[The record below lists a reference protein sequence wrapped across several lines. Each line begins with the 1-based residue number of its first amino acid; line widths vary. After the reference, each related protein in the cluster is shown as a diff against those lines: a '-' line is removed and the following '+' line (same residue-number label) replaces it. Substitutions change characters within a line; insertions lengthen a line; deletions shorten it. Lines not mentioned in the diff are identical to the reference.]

1 MVSLFPEFVNKTLR
15 EEAVKD
21 ICQVNR
27 KWLTKINGWYRIY
40 LTGQPEGECNSPAPA
55 KVNTY

>member
-21 ICQVNR
+21 IYPSSSKVVDEN
-27 KWLTKINGWYRIY
+27 KWL
-40 LTGQPEGECNSPAPA
+40 
-55 KVNTY
+55 V